1 MPPGPLP
8 KPPCPPGPDMRLEGG
23 SALSLR
29 RWWRSA
35 GFARAGIAHAY
46 RTQPNFRIEV
56 WAGALACAVALALR
70 APLAPVA
77 LACALV
83 LGLELV
89 NTALEA
95 VVDLASPE
103 LHPLAKVA
111 KDAAAGAVLVASGG
125 ALLVAL
131 AVLLPPLLRVLGF

>member
-1 MPPGPLP
+1 M
-8 KPPCPPGPDMRLEGG
+8 
-23 SALSLR
+23 
-29 RWWRSA
+29 
-35 GFARAGIAHAY
+35 
-46 RTQPNFRIEV
+46 
-56 WAGALACAVALALR
+56 WAGTLACAVALALR

-125 ALLVAL
+125 AVLVAL
-131 AVLLPPLLRVLGF
+131 AVLLPPLVRVLGF

>member
-1 MPPGPLP
+1 
-8 KPPCPPGPDMRLEGG
+8 MRSDG

-29 RWWRSA
+29 RWVRSA
-35 GFARAGIAHAY
+35 GFAWAGVSQAY
-46 RTQPNFRIEV
+46 RTQANFRIEV
-56 WAGALACAVALALR
+56 WAGVLAVALALLLR
-70 APLAPVA
+70 APLAPIL

-95 VVDLASPE
+95 VVDLVSPE

-111 KDAAAGAVLVASGG
+111 KDAAAGAVLVASVG
-125 ALLVAL
+125 ALLVGL
-131 AVLLPPLLRVLGF
+131 AVLGPPLLRALG